1 MTQAKYSNTPPLSR
15 AKAESCGKMFG
26 LDAREGFGECVS
38 CHIFSRAV
46 NELNK
51 PFLDDISNKMI
62 PDINM
67 LHASMIQAFLGKCNG
82 GL

>member
-1 MTQAKYSNTPPLSR
+1 
-15 AKAESCGKMFG
+15 MFG
-26 LDAREGFGECVS
+26 LDAQEGFGECVG

-46 NELNK
+46 NKLNE
-51 PFLDDISNKMI
+51 PFFDDISNKMI

-67 LHASMIQAFLGKCNG
+67 LCASMIQAVLGKCDG

>member
-1 MTQAKYSNTPPLSR
+1 
-15 AKAESCGKMFG
+15 MFS
-26 LDAREGFGECVS
+26 LDAWEGFGECVG

-51 PFLDDISNKMI
+51 SFFDDISNKMI
-62 PDINM
+62 PGINM
-67 LHASMIQAFLGKCNG
+67 LCVSMIPAFLGECDG

>member
-1 MTQAKYSNTPPLSR
+1 
-15 AKAESCGKMFG
+15 MFG
-26 LDAREGFGECVS
+26 LDAWEGFGECVG

-51 PFLDDISNKMI
+51 PVLDDISNKMI

-67 LHASMIQAFLGKCNG
+67 LRASMIRAILW
-82 GL
+82 

>member
-1 MTQAKYSNTPPLSR
+1 M
-15 AKAESCGKMFG
+15 KAESCGKMFG
-26 LDAREGFGECVS
+26 LDAWEGFGECVS

-51 PFLDDISNKMI
+51 PFLDDISNEMI

-67 LHASMIQAFLGKCNG
+67 LHASMIRAILGKCNG
-82 GL
+82 RL